1 MKIEVVR
8 HAHLAVGAVGYARRK
23 IARLARYSREP
34 VWLARLTFTSS
45 GNPAV
50 HRHVRVQAHLDV
62 DGRPL
67 VAQAEAVTVR
77 EAVDALDA
85 RLRRRLRRMNPHWE
99 ARRGRTYRPD
109 RRAVAQAAGSDPAGD
124 EGPALTGP

>member
-8 HAHLAVGAVGYARRK
+8 RAHLAVGAEGYARSK

-34 VWLARLTFTSS
+34 VGLARLTFTAS

-50 HRHVRVQAHLDV
+50 HRHVHVQARLDV

-67 VAQAEAVTVR
+67 VAHAEAATAR

-85 RLRRRLRRMNPHWE
+85 RLKRRLLRMSPHWQ
-99 ARRGRTYRPD
+99 ARRGRTYRLD
-109 RRAVAQAAGSDPAGD
+109 RRPAAEAVPARD
-124 EGPALTGP
+124 EGPAVTGP